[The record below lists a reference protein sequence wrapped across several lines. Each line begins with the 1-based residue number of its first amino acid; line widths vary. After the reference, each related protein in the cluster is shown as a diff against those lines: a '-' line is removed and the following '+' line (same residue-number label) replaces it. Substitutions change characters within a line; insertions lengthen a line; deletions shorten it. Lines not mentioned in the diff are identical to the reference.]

1 VSRRPVPLVVLPDR
15 YAICRLAPD
24 ADWPAWAG
32 GPLVSVTRTPEE
44 VSVVCPADAVPA
56 GTRVEGPWR
65 TLRVA
70 GTLEFALTGILAGIS
85 GALAAAGVSCFALST
100 FDTDYL
106 LVRES
111 DLGRA
116 TEALTSAGHV
126 IADAGTRNLR

>member
-1 VSRRPVPLVVLPDR
+1 MSRRPVPLVVLPGH

-24 ADWPAWAG
+24 AEWPAWAA
-32 GPLVSVTRTPEE
+32 GPLVSLTRTPEE
-44 VSVVCPADAVPA
+44 VSVVCWADTVPP

-65 TLRVA
+65 ALRVA
-70 GTLEFALTGILAGIS
+70 GTLEFDLTGILAGMS

-106 LVRES
+106 LVRAA

-116 TEALTSAGHV
+116 AEALAHAGHA
-126 IADAGTRNLR
+126 ITEGAPRTP